1 MIHLNDVNLPLFGHQ
16 QRMWPPMPEEKT
28 THQGTVDS
36 RITIET
42 GPSLRLAGTPAG
54 DPTDAELEVLELRT
68 QAVLILSS
76 IRQDSKVIRDRLE
89 RAGRTDPIEHVTGRG
104 AIDSAGD
111 IAEELIRDLD
121 EIIPE
126 IAGISS

>member
-1 MIHLNDVNLPLFGHQ
+1 
-16 QRMWPPMPEEKT
+16 MPEEKT
-28 THQGTVDS
+28 SHHESVES

-54 DPTDAELEVLELRT
+54 DPTEAELKVLELRT

-76 IRQDSKVIRDRLE
+76 IRQDSRELRDRLKRSG
-89 RAGRTDPIEHVTGRG
+89 RADPIEQVTGRG

-111 IAEELIRDLD
+111 DAEELIRDLD